1 MFNLVFFFFK
11 QKPAYLLR
19 ISDLSSDVCSSALQ
33 QADLHVQRDALKLDR
48 VQVGQE
54 VDRRAGARHQLL
66 PQGDAHGR
74 AVVLAPAKK
83 RRDRKSV
90 EEGKSVSVCEDLGG
104 RRIMKK
110 KKNRQQR

>member
-83 RRDRKSV
+83 RRACASGLLGQLDRS
-90 EEGKSVSVCEDLGG
+90 EERRGG
-104 RRIMKK
+104 EECGSTCRSRWSP
-110 KKNRQQR
+110 